1 MTTNNK
7 PIKIDNHAGT
17 IAVHSVAMKFP
28 TQFEIDHLFTYKE
41 NGIPKTYP
49 IETGR
54 VYTLGDLLS
63 ILGKLTAG
71 FFGTTTNSLVLRTI
85 PSDPISDV
93 KFPAPIQTM
102 LGLDKVQ
109 TSTQGQ
115 HKLQMGTPI
124 KKDDVVFTASMNSKL
139 AIITCDEVD
148 NHDEDG
154 DVLAVLRIDDIEK
167 YQFNNPPSR
176 DFEKNCDRL
185 LHIRVKDE
193 IGNPLPIKQMLFRLS
208 INDECI
214 RKNVPA
220 YTSDSTAR
228 R

>member
-49 IETGR
+49 IETDR

-63 ILGKLTAG
+63 ILGKLTSG
-71 FFGTTTNSLVLRTI
+71 FFGTTTNSLVLRTM

-109 TSTQGQ
+109 TSTEGH

-124 KKDDVVFTASMNSKL
+124 KKDDVVFTTIIESKF
-139 AIITCDEVD
+139 AIIICDEVD

-154 DVLAVLRIDDIEK
+154 DVLAVLRIDDIKK

-176 DFEKNCDRL
+176 DFEKNYDRL
-185 LHIRVKDE
+185 LHIKVKDE
-193 IGNPLPIKQMLFRLS
+193 LRNPLPIQEMLMRLT
-208 INDECI
+208 INDECL
-214 RKNVPA
+214 RNRENL
-220 YTSDSTAR
+220 SENSCNSTA
-228 R
+228 